1 MGNVHVLD
9 AGAVGDALPPDRVLE
24 AVRAAFSA
32 LGAGRAVQ
40 PPQVVLPLSTGGDAI
55 VYPAVDEDA
64 GVFGVKVSPYLPQP
78 SGAPV
83 VTAWTLLV
91 STQTGEPVLLCDAG
105 ALTTQRTAATTAL
118 AIDLL
123 APADASTLAIVGAGP
138 LARAHLAYARAVRSF
153 ADVRVFSRSGAGL
166 GEDVTA
172 AASAD
177 AAADGADVVALCTSA
192 AAPVLDVTR
201 LAPGTLV
208 TSISTNAPRAHE
220 IDPAALGALD
230 VDCDDAPSAVRAAGE
245 LLLAT
250 EAGSWS
256 ADAIRGDLAGLLAG
270 TAPPP
275 AGDRPVFFRSIGLG
289 IEDIAIAGL
298 LARPPARE

>member
-1 MGNVHVLD
+1 MATVTVLD
-9 AGAVGDALPPDRVLE
+9 ADAVGDALAPDRVLE
-24 AVRAAFSA
+24 AVRTAFAA

-55 VYPAVDEDA
+55 VYPAAIEDA
-64 GVFGVKVSPYLPQP
+64 GLFGVKISPYLPQP
-78 SGAPV
+78 SGPAV

-91 STQTGEPVLLCDAG
+91 SATTGAPTLLCDAG
-105 ALTTQRTAATTAL
+105 ALTAQRTAATTAL
-118 AIDLL
+118 AVDLL
-123 APADASTLAIVGAGP
+123 APAAARTLAIVGAGP
-138 LARAHLAYARAVRSF
+138 LARAHLAYARAVRPF
-153 ADVRVFSRSGAGL
+153 AGVRGFTRSGAGL
-166 GEDVTA
+166 DDGVTMA
-172 AASAD
+172 ESAD
-177 AAADGADVVALCTSA
+177 AAAAGADVVLLCTSA

-220 IDPAALGALD
+220 IDPAALGGLD
-230 VDCDDAPSAVRAAGE
+230 VYCDHAPSAVRAAGE

-256 ADAIRGDLAGLLAG
+256 ADAVRGDLAGLLSG

-275 AGDRPVFFRSIGLG
+275 SGDRPVFFRSIGLG
-289 IEDIAIAGL
+289 IEDIAIAAL
-298 LARPPARE
+298 LA